1 MGRPVNPPSLGDEAI
16 IMYSHDIDLVLT
28 EDEEDDHEADDP
40 R

>member
-1 MGRPVNPPSLGDEAI
+1 MGRSINPTSLGDEAI
-16 IMYSHDIDLVLT
+16 VLYSSDLNLVLT